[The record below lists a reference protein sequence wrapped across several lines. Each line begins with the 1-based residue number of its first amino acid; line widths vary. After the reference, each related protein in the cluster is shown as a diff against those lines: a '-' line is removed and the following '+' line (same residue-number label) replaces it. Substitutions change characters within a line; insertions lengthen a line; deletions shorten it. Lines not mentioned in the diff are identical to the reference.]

1 MNDKEV
7 EIQLKR
13 KARSILNA
21 SKEMGIKQTTLDA
34 ALKRGLKNSTM
45 STVIKIAEYLNCSI
59 DELIY
64 NKEPLNENYIEI
76 SNKIKNR
83 NNEEYKIINNFID
96 FIDSTKKDLLEKK

>member
-1 MNDKEV
+1 MNDKDI
-7 EIQLKR
+7 EIQIKK
-13 KARSILNA
+13 KAKSILNA
-21 SKEMGIKQTTLDA
+21 SKEMGIKQTTLDT
-34 ALKRGLKNSTM
+34 ALKRGLRNSTM

-96 FIDSTKKDLLEKK
+96 FIDNTKKDLLKN